1 MAAVETLP
9 HHLPL
14 DPSLHDGPE
23 NSLIPKFG
31 VSQFRDIFIVCHDY
45 NDLFYI
51 PDLGQVAHVIL
62 AMPDSKTNRPACFP
76 SMCMGTLFKKWASW
90 TLDPTTL
97 DHWGTVDAHCENL

>member
-62 AMPDSKTNRPACFP
+62 AMPTVKLTDLHVFP
-76 SMCMGTLFKKWASW
+76 RCVWVLYLRNGHLG
-90 TLDPTTL
+90 L
-97 DHWGTVDAHCENL
+97 